1 MPGPLRI
8 SKHVEIPEAEL
19 NWRFSRS
26 GGPGGQSV
34 NTSNSRVELWFDLA
48 QSTGFPPFLLNRA
61 LQRLEKSLVD
71 GVITIVA
78 SEHRSQYQNRLAAER
93 RLVDV
98 LAQAISPPPP
108 TRRPTKPTKSSS
120 QARVDDK
127 RHRGQIKQQR
137 KFKED
142 E

>member
-1 MPGPLRI
+1 
-8 SKHVEIPEAEL
+8 
-19 NWRFSRS
+19 
-26 GGPGGQSV
+26 
-34 NTSNSRVELWFDLA
+34 
-48 QSTGFPPFLLNRA
+48 
-61 LQRLEKSLVD
+61 
-71 GVITIVA
+71 
-78 SEHRSQYQNRLAAER
+78 
-93 RLVDV
+93 V